1 MSFRSFLTT
10 GVVFAGLLAGT
21 GIAQATPATPQPGL
35 TASDMV
41 ETASMHRH
49 HRMHHHRMHRHHSTR
64 HERRMRRMNTMRHG
78 NPNARNPSRPG
89 YQQQLGNTTG
99 GPRY

>member
-1 MSFRSFLTT
+1 MQLFCSTAAAAMMF
-10 GVVFAGLLAGT
+10 GAVIAGA
-21 GIAQATPATPQPGL
+21 ATVEAAPLVPLSGL
-35 TASDMV
+35 DHGSHI
-41 ETASMHRH
+41 ETARYRQ
-49 HRMHHHRMHRHHSTR
+49 HRMRHRHHSTR
-64 HERRMRRMNTMRHG
+64 AQRRMRRMNTLRHG

>member
-1 MSFRSFLTT
+1 MSMR
-10 GVVFAGLLAGT
+10 ALLAAALFVGGLAT
-21 GIAQATPATPQPGL
+21 AQAAPAMPTSGL
-35 TASDMV
+35 AGHDMV
-41 ETASMHRH
+41 ETVAMHSH

-64 HERRMRRMNTMRHG
+64 HERRMRRLNTMRHG

>member
-1 MSFRSFLTT
+1 MSFRSLLTA
-10 GVVFAGLLAGT
+10 GVVFGGLLAGT
-21 GIAQATPATPQPGL
+21 AASQAAPAIAQPSSIG
-35 TASDMV
+35 SDMV
-41 ETASMHRH
+41 ETVAMHRH

>member
-1 MSFRSFLTT
+1 MSFRRVLT
-10 GVVFAGLLAGT
+10 AGLFLGGLMGGTAAVQAAPAMPQTGLADRG
-21 GIAQATPATPQPGL
+21 
-35 TASDMV
+35 MV
-41 ETASMHRH
+41 ETIAMH
-49 HRMHHHRMHRHHSTR
+49 HRHHRMHRHHSTR

-78 NPNARNPSRPG
+78 DPNARNPSRPG

>member
-1 MSFRSFLTT
+1 MSFRSFLTA
-10 GVVFAGLLAGT
+10 GVVFGGLLAGT
-21 GIAQATPATPQPGL
+21 VASQAAPAIAQPGF
-35 TASDMV
+35 AGSDMV
-41 ETASMHRH
+41 ETVAMHRH
-49 HRMHHHRMHRHHSTR
+49 HRMHHHRMHRHYSTR

>member
-1 MSFRSFLTT
+1 MKSLSLALAASVLL
-10 GVVFAGLLAGT
+10 GGLAL
-21 GIAQATPATPQPGL
+21 TPASAAV
-35 TASDMV
+35 TAPAPAVSGAGSTV
-41 ETASMHRH
+41 EHVAMRRHYHHMKRHDRHMRRHMRRH
-49 HRMHHHRMHRHHSTR
+49 H
-64 HERRMRRMNTMRHG
+64 MRSG